1 MPEQPVGKPVRAVR
15 GLLVEDHADFR
26 RAMASL
32 LNRQPDHEVVT

>member
-1 MPEQPVGKPVRAVR
+1 MPEQTLGKAIRVM
-15 GLLVEDHADFR
+15 LVEDRAEIR